1 MSRTRQACI
10 WSAVV
15 CIVLQACMW
24 TSAAAAIPLE
34 GMANLRHSAPSRRHQ
49 DSSRSSCISCSH
61 DASGAAACSASLAPA
76 YSASGGPQR
85 SSSVS
90 SAAFA
95 HNALGLAQYG
105 GAEAE
110 RERWVLAAG
119 DGSRAR
125 RRQRQQKST
134 APHHMSLMPFRAP
147 TGLHTAYG
155 NRPAVGYRKRHAQ
168 ALGMVL
174 SANSANSGK
183 LLGGKDD
190 KSALGMEI
198 ARQQLSV
205 GDIWR
210 IMKPT
215 DPALQVG
222 AAAVLPYMCS
232 YYYTCVRILLHT
244 HYYICML
251 RRAWA

>member
-1 MSRTRQACI
+1 MSRTRQTCMWTA
-10 WSAVV
+10 AVFT
-15 CIVLQACMW
+15 VLQACMW
-24 TSAAAAIPLE
+24 TSAAAAIPLG

-49 DSSRSSCISCSH
+49 DWRSSCISCSH
-61 DASGAAACSASLAPA
+61 DPSAAAACSASLAPA
-76 YSASGGPQR
+76 YSAFAGPQR

-105 GAEAE
+105 GAEAQ

-119 DGSRAR
+119 DGSRAG

-155 NRPAVGYRKRHAQ
+155 NRQAVGYRKRHAQ

-174 SANSANSGK
+174 SANSGK

-215 DPALQVG
+215 DPALQV
-222 AAAVLPYMCS
+222 AAAAGLPYMCS
-232 YYYTCVRILLHT
+232 YYYTCVRKLLHT
-244 HYYICML
+244 YYSICML